1 MQRWFWTIGHLY
13 VLVGIGA
20 GMFGWWAY
28 NKLEKEIVLIR
39 QKNQIVYG
47 LIPGMLSPP
56 GCGMN
61 EFCRSDLLGPRASAK
76 KIRQIKIT
84 IRMTFVW
91 SPRFFQ
97 NL

>member
-1 MQRWFWTIGHLY
+1 MQRWFLTIGHLY
-13 VLVGIGA
+13 VLVGFGA
-20 GMFGWWAY
+20 RMFGWWAY
-28 NKLEKEIVLIR
+28 NKLEKEIVSIR
-39 QKNQIVYG
+39 QKNQKVYKPV
-47 LIPGMLSPP
+47 PGMLSPP